1 MGNEDKVKD
10 IVSKSKE
17 IFLPDELQPE
27 EAQQFYSLN
36 DEFAKTRQN
45 RSLSFFFTVVGF
57 IFVIIV
63 SSIIIT
69 FWIQHQQ
76 TRLDLSISDFEDLR
90 LRDLLETSNKYQ
102 GELNAAREDL
112 DDIKLRMQKEILQV
126 KEGSARQREAVFAKH
141 LSESETDRQLKTI
154 QTQEDRRIQA
164 VKVQYQN
171 KLNEKEEEILT
182 LKAKVAAS
190 DKGMKDNVQKAEN
203 ILNNYQKLHNI
214 KMSKQKEFYENEI
227 YKIKLYHKRYVEALI
242 LKFNPIFR
250 STKLQGILKSGTS
263 PEYANTP
270 ELKSFTSDLDREGA
284 LSKAK
289 FDRMKQNIENNA
301 LIMARM
307 NRIPYE
313 NSVAP
318 ALTQMTQLTNRII
331 YDYENLW
338 YDLISIIRRKN
349 EIIRNYRYAFDY
361 HSQLNPESGFVID
374 PRNLSNIRVHLS
386 TVLNVKTGDIG
397 LIFRAEDEYIGKI
410 KLIKSSSI
418 VYGTTIEVAQNKKIL
433 PFDKILI
440 KLQKGTKE

>member
-1 MGNEDKVKD
+1 MGNEDKIKD

-27 EAQQFYSLN
+27 EVQQVYSLN
-36 DEFAKTRQN
+36 DEFAKTRKN
-45 RSLSFFFTVVGF
+45 RSLAFFFTVAGF
-57 IFVIIV
+57 IFVIIA

-69 FWIQHQQ
+69 YWIQQQQ
-76 TRLDLSISDFEDLR
+76 TQLDLSISDFEDLR

-112 DDIKLRMQKEILQV
+112 DGIKLQMQKEILRV
-126 KEGSARQREAVFAKH
+126 KEGTARQRETVLAQH
-141 LSESETDRQLKTI
+141 LPEAETDKKLKQI
-154 QTQEDRRIQA
+154 QVQEKRRINA
-164 VKVQYQN
+164 VEAQYKN
-171 KLNEKEEEILT
+171 KLNDKEEEILV

-190 DKGMKDNVQKAEN
+190 NKGMKDNVQQAEN

-214 KMSKQKEFYENEI
+214 RMDKQKAYYENEI
-227 YKIKLYHKRYVEALI
+227 YKLKLYHKRYVEALI
-242 LKFNPIFR
+242 LKYNPVFR
-250 STKLQGILKSGTS
+250 STRIQEILKSETN
-263 PEYANTP
+263 PDYTKTP
-270 ELKSFTSDLDREGA
+270 NMKGFQNDLDREGA
-284 LSKAK
+284 LSKAGY
-289 FDRMKQNIENNA
+289 DRIKRNIENNA
-301 LIMARM
+301 LILARM

-338 YDLISIIRRKN
+338 YDLVNIIRRKN
-349 EIIRNYRYAFDY
+349 EIIGNYRYAFDY
-361 HSQLNPESGFVID
+361 HSQIYPEGGFVID
-374 PRNLSNIRVHLS
+374 PRNANNIRIHLS
-386 TVLNVKTGDIG
+386 TVLKVKTGDIG

-440 KLQKGTKE
+440 KLQKETKE